1 MLSLMRNQLAITGMR
16 RRVALFSVLL
26 GLSPFALGSFVF
38 LGASSLRAQG
48 APPPLLPPV
57 PAASPSSAPANTAT
71 PPGGATD
78 AGATNAG
85 ATNAVASDAAPALGE
100 QGASSDPKAAQSPAA
115 AIPQQ
120 PISRAA
126 SEMTAAMEG
135 LKAEGKLTSN
145 RAVAAA
151 VRKVIDHN
159 STQHEIPAPTG
170 AKVIAVHKHPGDMVR
185 VGDKIVTLEFNGKQF
200 PILAKQDG
208 IMQTINVS
216 KGGVIGNSRPRAAKH
231 IPQQGS
237 ILLTLRNI

>member
-1 MLSLMRNQLAITGMR
+1 M
-16 RRVALFSVLL
+16 FSVLL
-26 GLSPFALGSFVF
+26 GLSPYSLGIAFALGSFVF
-38 LGASSLRAQG
+38 LGVSSLRAQG
-48 APPPLLPPV
+48 APPPPVPPV
-57 PAASPSSAPANTAT
+57 PTASPSGAPANTAT
-71 PPGGATD
+71 PPAGDTN

-85 ATNAVASDAAPALGE
+85 ATDAAPVVGA
-100 QGASSDPKAAQSPAA
+100 QGASPDPKAAQSPAA

-135 LKAEGKLTSN
+135 LMAEGKLTSN
-145 RAVAAA
+145 RAVSAA

-170 AKVIAVHKHPGDMVR
+170 AKVIAVHKHPGDLVR

>member
-1 MLSLMRNQLAITGMR
+1 MRKKLAITGMG
-16 RRVALFSVLL
+16 RRVDLFSVLL
-26 GLSPFALGSFVF
+26 GLSAYSLGIALISFVF
-38 LGASSLRAQG
+38 FGASSLRAQS
-48 APPPLLPPV
+48 APPT
-57 PAASPSSAPANTAT
+57 PAPTASPSSAPANTAT
-71 PPGGATD
+71 PPVGS
-78 AGATNAG
+78 TNAG
-85 ATNAVASDAAPALGE
+85 ATDAAPVVGA
-100 QGASSDPKAAQSPAA
+100 QGASPDPKAAQSPAA

-135 LKAEGKLTSN
+135 LKVEGKLTSN
-145 RAVAAA
+145 RAVSAA

-170 AKVIAVHKHPGDMVR
+170 AKVIAVHKHPGDLVR

>member
-1 MLSLMRNQLAITGMR
+1 
-16 RRVALFSVLL
+16 
-26 GLSPFALGSFVF
+26 
-38 LGASSLRAQG
+38 
-48 APPPLLPPV
+48 
-57 PAASPSSAPANTAT
+57 
-71 PPGGATD
+71 
-78 AGATNAG
+78 
-85 ATNAVASDAAPALGE
+85 
-100 QGASSDPKAAQSPAA
+100 
-115 AIPQQ
+115 
-120 PISRAA
+120 
-126 SEMTAAMEG
+126 MTAAMEG
-135 LKAEGKLTSN
+135 LMAEGKLTSN
-145 RAVAAA
+145 RAVSAA

-170 AKVIAVHKHPGDMVR
+170 AKVIAVHKHPGDLVR